1 MLLLALF
8 ASVRVFQLSHAT
20 DEAAVKLLGMDV
32 PHSALWAALLFVGL
46 AFVAFLF
53 TYGME
58 TGLKSLDKK
67 THALIDLLVD
77 TQSELSKVSW
87 PGSEE
92 LTRSTTAV
100 LVSILLLG
108 VFLLCVDWLLAS
120 ALRSL
125 NVLP

>member
-8 ASVRVFQLSHAT
+8 ASVRAFQLGHAT

-46 AFVAFLF
+46 AFVIFLF

-125 NVLP
+125 EVLP

>member
-1 MLLLALF
+1 MLTLALF
-8 ASVRVFQLSHAT
+8 ASVRVFQLSHTT
-20 DEAAVKLLGMDV
+20 DEAAIQLLGMDV
-32 PHSALWAALLFVGL
+32 PHSAVWAAVLFVGL

-53 TYGME
+53 TYGLE

-92 LTRSTTAV
+92 LIRSTTAV
-100 LVSILLLG
+100 LISILLLG

-125 NVLP
+125 DVLP